1 MDESIK
7 KRIIEDHI
15 QGFSYR
21 NLGNKYGI
29 GATTAYDIVMK
40 KKETGIASQGKLST
54 EELPEDISAL
64 KAALREERLRN
75 ELLNTMIDIASKE
88 LGVDIRKKSGTR

>member
-1 MDESIK
+1 MNELIE

-15 QGFSYR
+15 QGLSYR

-29 GATTAYDIVMK
+29 GATTAYGIVMK
-40 KKETGIASQGKLST
+40 KKKTGIAIHGKPSS